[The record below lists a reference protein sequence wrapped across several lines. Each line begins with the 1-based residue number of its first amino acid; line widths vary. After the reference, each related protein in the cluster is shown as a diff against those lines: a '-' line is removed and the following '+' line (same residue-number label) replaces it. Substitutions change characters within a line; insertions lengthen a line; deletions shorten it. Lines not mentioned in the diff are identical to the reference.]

1 MNSTIRSPSPTS
13 SLSTTRGSK
22 TRRPY
27 LSSSNELFFIT
38 FHLSVF
44 TLHAIKKMGRAK
56 RRCILNLNQY
66 HIRTHSSIPHLGTS
80 WAVRAPRRRL
90 ETDSSRL
97 AAIRVQSSH
106 IPRGLRVSLKV
117 DAAICKC
124 LAQSSKL
131 SLSLRDM
138 KHPIF
143 RGILGRRIYLKTDAF
158 VILVSSP
165 RASRFV
171 GSVCVRST
179 AQRRL
184 ARQEMGRWV
193 KSYAKSV
200 WLYLHWKIDR
210 DQTFLNKMALTEFS
224 VHIRLS

>member
-56 RRCILNLNQY
+56 RRFILNLNQY

-97 AAIRVQSSH
+97 AAIRVPSSH

-124 LAQSSKL
+124 L
-131 SLSLRDM
+131 

-165 RASRFV
+165 RASRFM

-210 DQTFLNKMALTEFS
+210 DQTFLLNKMALTEFS